1 MQRSVAAA
9 LAFIEGPMV
18 AAKRGAAIS
27 DVVDYL
33 KENMDSGTLVD
44 LGIAPNALFKKAIIT
59 TGSPRVASGWTGI
72 GPVFQPLDA
81 WLSVRIILA
90 LAVQRRFVS

>member
-18 AAKRGAAIS
+18 AAKRGAAID

-33 KENMDSGTLVD
+33 KESRDSDTLVD
-44 LGIAPNALFKKAIIT
+44 LGVAPNALFKKAID
-59 TGSPRVASGWTGI
+59 SPSTAAATAA
-72 GPVFQPLDA
+72 FQSVDA
-81 WLSVRIILA
+81 WLKVRM
-90 LAVQRRFVS
+90 RRRE

>member
-18 AAKRGAAIS
+18 AAKRGAAID

-33 KENMDSGTLVD
+33 KESRDSDTLVD
-44 LGIAPNALFKKAIIT
+44 LGVAPNALFKKAID
-59 TGSPRVASGWTGI
+59 SPSTAVETAA
-72 GPVFQPLDA
+72 FQSVEA
-81 WLSVRIILA
+81 WLMVRM
-90 LAVQRRFVS
+90 RRRV